1 MRKLAIAIFLLL
13 IGSLPACA
21 EQPVAA
27 YQFTNSAGVNTHLH
41 YGPLYT
47 DNFALIL
54 QRLRELGV
62 QHVRNGLQS
71 TIRPEFS
78 DHVKAVN
85 QAGIKVLWILNTD
98 QSSDLA
104 FSYTNLFPN
113 GSDGF
118 EAPNEF
124 DASQQSNWATLMKQY
139 MTRIYPELKHDSRTS
154 RLLIVGPSLTRSDS
168 YNLLGVQ
175 TSYMDV
181 ANLHNYPGGR
191 NPGTVGW
198 GAPDN
203 AGARYGSIAWN
214 LDLGKNVWG
223 TKPVWTTEYGYSNSA
238 AAKDH
243 VPEDIAA
250 IYMPRALL
258 EQYLH
263 GIRRTYL
270 FELLSAHPDDN
281 DGVYGLLRADGSP
294 KPAFTAISN
303 FLHLLHDDSP
313 NPSLLSMQFVLE
325 GELTDVHHLLLQ
337 KSDASYYLLLW
348 LEKPGYDVDAGKR
361 IQVPPQNISVHFEQ
375 PAADFESYQL
385 SSTGAIVQKKEQ
397 LENQRVSLNVG
408 ETVLVL
414 HFNHVPPPP
423 TDLTIQPK

>member
-1 MRKLAIAIFLLL
+1 MCKLAIVVVLLL
-13 IGSLPACA
+13 FTSLPACA
-21 EQPVAA
+21 EQPIAA

-41 YGPLYT
+41 YGPVYT
-47 DNFALIL
+47 DNFPLIL

-71 TIRPEFS
+71 RIRPEFS

-104 FSYTNLFPN
+104 FSYSNLFPN

-124 DASQQSNWATLMKQY
+124 DASKQSNWVPLMKQY
-139 MTRIYPELKHDSRTS
+139 MTRIYPQLKQDSRTS
-154 RLLIVGPSLTRSDS
+154 RLVIVGPSLTSSNS
-168 YNLLGVQ
+168 YNLLGAQ

-198 GAPDN
+198 GAADP
-203 AGARYGSIAWN
+203 AGARYGSIPWN

-223 TKPVWTTEYGYSNSA
+223 TKPVWTTEYGYNNSD

-270 FELLSAHPDDN
+270 FELLSAHPDEN

-303 FLHLLHDDSP
+303 FLHLLRDDDP

-325 GELTDVHHLLLQ
+325 GEVTDVHHLLLQ
-337 KSDASYYLLLW
+337 KRDGSYYLLLW
-348 LEKPGYDVDAGKR
+348 LEKPAYDIDAHKR
-361 IQVPPQNISVHFEQ
+361 IQVLPQNISVHFEQ
-375 PAADFESYQL
+375 PVADFESYQL
-385 SSTGAIVQKKEQ
+385 SSTGAITQKKEQ
-397 LENQRVSLNVG
+397 LANQKISLNVS

-414 HFNHVPPPP
+414 HFNRVPTPPSH
-423 TDLTIQPK
+423 LTIQPK